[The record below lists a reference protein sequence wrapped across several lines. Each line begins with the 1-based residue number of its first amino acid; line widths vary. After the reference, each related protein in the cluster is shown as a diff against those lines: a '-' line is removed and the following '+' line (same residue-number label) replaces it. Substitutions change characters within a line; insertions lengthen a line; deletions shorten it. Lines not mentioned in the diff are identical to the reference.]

1 MRINVTYMSAAGNL
15 FTVIDNRDQ
24 KLKNI
29 DIPQITRNLC
39 SKTFNKVIDTEGLM
53 LLENSIDYDFECK
66 FYNPDGTTGMMC
78 GNGGRAIVRFAYELN
93 HIEKTQENV
102 VFYMANDVYKAR
114 KADGNIDLTMAG
126 VNYES
131 EKILTIDG
139 KQINTYYVDN
149 GSHHVVINIEEFDTN
164 DINRLNVIKLGK
176 KVRFNKALEPQ
187 GANANFY
194 DYDGNLVNLRT
205 YERGVEKETGAC
217 GTGAVAT
224 AIAAHKYLNI
234 DYPITIIPTSQD
246 ILKIDKEIIDGKEI
260 YHLIGPALIINQN
273 ILEIEENE

>member
-1 MRINVTYMSAAGNL
+1 MQINVTYMSAAGNL

-24 KLKNI
+24 ILKKI
-29 DIPQITRNLC
+29 DIPKMTRKLC
-39 SKTFNKVIDTEGLM
+39 SKTFNKVMDTEGLM
-53 LLENSIDYDFECK
+53 LLENNIDYDFECK
-66 FYNPDGTTGMMC
+66 FYNPDGSTGMMC

-93 HIEKTQENV
+93 HIEETQENV
-102 VFYMANDVYKAR
+102 VFYMANDLYKAR
-114 KADGNIDLTMAG
+114 KDNENIDLTMAG
-126 VNYES
+126 VNFES
-131 EKILTIDG
+131 EKTLTING

-149 GSHHVVINIEEFDTN
+149 GSQHVAINIEEFEIN
-164 DINRLNVIKLGK
+164 DINRLNVIELGK
-176 KVRFNKALEPQ
+176 KVRFNKALEPK

-194 DYDGNLVNLRT
+194 NFDGNLVNLRT

-246 ILKIDKEIIDGKEI
+246 ILQIDKEIIEDKTV
-260 YHLIGPALIINQN
+260 YHLIGPAEIINQN
-273 ILEIEENE
+273 KLEIE